1 MLRIVAG
8 TYEGLLYGWEFPTEA
23 SLREPNPKLKLIFGY
38 SAHTEC
44 IKSVALMGAKHGKT
58 LLSGG
63 NDELIKYVM
72 AFYCYVPSRR
82 ARACKC

>member
-8 TYEGLLYGWEFPTEA
+8 TYEGLLYGWEFPTKA
-23 SLREPNPKLKLIFGY
+23 SLKTPNPKLKLIFGY

-44 IKSVALMGAKHGKT
+44 IKSVSLMAAKHGKT

-63 NDELIKYVM
+63 NDEMIKCVRV
-72 AFYCYVPSRR
+72 CIV
-82 ARACKC
+82 

>member
-1 MLRIVAG
+1 MHLGLDRPTTHTLAAMLRIVAG
-8 TYEGLLYGWEFPTEA
+8 TYEGLLYGWEFPTAEA
-23 SLREPNPKLKLIFGY
+23 AAKTPSPKLKLIFGY

-63 NDELIKYVM
+63 NDELIK
-72 AFYCYVPSRR
+72 
-82 ARACKC
+82 